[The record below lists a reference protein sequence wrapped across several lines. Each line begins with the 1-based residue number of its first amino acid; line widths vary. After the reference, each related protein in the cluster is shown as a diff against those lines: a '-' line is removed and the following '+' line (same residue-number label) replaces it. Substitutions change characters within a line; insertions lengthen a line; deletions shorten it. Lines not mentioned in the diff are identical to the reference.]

1 MGRTKGSKNKLK
13 DIDTLQEEKQTY
25 LLSLAEKVKEVLKE
39 AEPIVKVKHQKE
51 IHSGWIN
58 IQQVEYKPN
67 KFAYHSGSDIHETE
81 EKAKEIASK
90 NTVAQAYIRWSS

>member
-1 MGRTKGSKNKLK
+1 MGRTKGSKNKVK
-13 DIDTLQEEKQTY
+13 YVDTLQEEQPVIT
-25 LLSLAEKVKEVLKE
+25 KEVIKE
-39 AEPIVKVKHQKE
+39 TEIPSVKIRHQKE
-51 IHSGWIN
+51 MHSGWVN
-58 IQQVEYKPN
+58 IQQVEYKPD